1 MKKILIFT
9 RCSWTLINF
18 RQDYIKFIAN
28 KNFNITVACDFKNS
42 ELLKL
47 KKLFPSIKF
56 IKITFLNESKS
67 LFNELKICYQIINLF
82 LKSKFHIIHNFTIRP
97 VIYSTLIGKILTNS
111 KIINSITGL
120 GHIFNNHKS
129 FFFKSLINLVY
140 LNSNHLIFQNKDDF
154 NESSYKFLRDLI
166 SYSIIFPTIKENIK
180 KKILKKKKSKN
191 KVKKKIVFL
200 IFFKLKKQKCVREY

>member
-67 LFNELKICYQIINLF
+67 LFN
-82 LKSKFHIIHNFTIRP
+82 
-97 VIYSTLIGKILTNS
+97 
-111 KIINSITGL
+111 
-120 GHIFNNHKS
+120 
-129 FFFKSLINLVY
+129 
-140 LNSNHLIFQNKDDF
+140 
-154 NESSYKFLRDLI
+154 
-166 SYSIIFPTIKENIK
+166 
-180 KKILKKKKSKN
+180 
-191 KVKKKIVFL
+191 
-200 IFFKLKKQKCVREY
+200 